1 MVTCRPDQRPIVII
15 TSNGYLELSGP
26 FRRRCNYLYLRR
38 KKTAEMAKILALKA
52 NADRNLALGIV
63 LLVSKMTNL
72 HYQPSLAEA
81 IDYAK
86 FLSQQ
91 EDILNWQTAFCL
103 TCWPLA
109 TTCLSGAIS

>member
-1 MVTCRPDQRPIVII
+1 
-15 TSNGYLELSGP
+15 
-26 FRRRCNYLYLRR
+26 
-38 KKTAEMAKILALKA
+38 MAKILALKA
-52 NADRNLALGIV
+52 NTDRNLALGIA

-91 EDILNWQTAFCL
+91 EDILNWQTTFCL